1 MDRRDRTAGLETTR
15 FARLGKGWLAGAM
28 TGTHAGHLFDPRQRR
43 ESRHP
48 ACGLIQALVLIE
60 GAVPLSSTFDA
71 QALDHAF
78 CRSKRSSDRY
88 ASPGN

>member
-1 MDRRDRTAGLETTR
+1 MGATTQIAWCDR

-48 ACGLIQALVLIE
+48 AYGLIQALVLIE

-71 QALDHAF
+71 QALDHAALQVEAV
-78 CRSKRSSDRY
+78 SDRY